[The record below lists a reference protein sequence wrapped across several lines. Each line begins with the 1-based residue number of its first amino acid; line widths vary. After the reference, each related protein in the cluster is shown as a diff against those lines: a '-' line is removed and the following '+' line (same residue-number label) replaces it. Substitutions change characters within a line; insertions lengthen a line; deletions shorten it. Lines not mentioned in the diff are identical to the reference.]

1 MDPSVKLSG
10 WHLVAFT
17 ISIGFAHVLVLLNAG
32 AYIAML
38 PRIAGGLSIPPSL
51 ATWTQT
57 DYMISLALGFPVGN
71 WLSRR
76 RGEYRPFI
84 GAMSLFAV
92 ASIVCAYCDSLPGYL
107 AARIVLG
114 FAGGI
119 TLPIGQSLFIKEFPE
134 NNRVTAIGFWNLFTL
149 IPFTFGPLLGGWL
162 ADNWGWRWLFK
173 LNIPAALAVN
183 VMTGVLLCGRR
194 HQSIPRRF
202 DAVGFALAALTLL
215 GFQTWLN
222 QGNDW
227 DWSNSPNLLVILTL
241 SWAGLVYFIVWELS
255 LKHPFLDIRL
265 FAHRNF
271 AIGASIMFVGFLF
284 FQGLLSLL
292 IVQLQLSLG
301 YSSLLAALV
310 FLPMA
315 ILAKPVGGLLY
326 LVSKIFDARLLASL
340 NLLGF
345 AIVYFWLSRF
355 DQSADYAQLFW
366 PKVLEGL
373 CLGSFFLPLTMLL
386 LHGLP
391 AERQWRAVELAGML
405 RIAAGAIGITF
416 QGIVLYQR
424 TPFHLSRITE
434 QQHILV
440 DNVWPALGAWA
451 SYGIPDS
458 TLTIHLL
465 RILRLQARL
474 ASINEAFWFAGWIFV
489 ILAATVWLA
498 KPTIEAAKLSSRQAI
513 RRDKLLLLT
522 EEE

>member
-1 MDPSVKLSG
+1 MNPLDRLVG
-10 WHLVAFT
+10 WK
-17 ISIGFAHVLVLLNAG
+17 LVLLSGAMGLAHVWVLFNAG

-38 PRIAGGLSIPPSL
+38 PRIAGGLSIPTSI

-76 RGEYRPFI
+76 TGEFRPFL
-84 GAMSLFAV
+84 GVMFLFAL
-92 ASIVCAYCDSLPGYL
+92 ASMVCAYCDSLLGYL

-119 TLPIGQSLFIKEFPE
+119 SLPIGQSMFIREFPE
-134 NNRVTAIGFWNLFTL
+134 NKKVTAIGIWNLFTL

-173 LNIPAALAVN
+173 LNTIIALAVGLI
-183 VMTGVLLCGRR
+183 VGVLLNGRQ
-194 HQSIPRRF
+194 HQRIRRRF
-202 DAVGFALAALTLL
+202 DAMGFSLAIITLL

-227 DWSNSPNLLVILTL
+227 DWSNSPYLLLVLALTCAAL
-241 SWAGLVYFIVWELS
+241 AYFIIWELS
-255 LKHPFLDIRL
+255 LKNPFLDIRL
-265 FAHRNF
+265 FARRNF
-271 AIGASIMFVGFLF
+271 VIGASVMFVSFSF

-301 YSSLLAALV
+301 YSSFLAALV

-315 ILAKPVGGLLY
+315 LFAKPVGS
-326 LVSKIFDARLLASL
+326 VFHVISKKFDARLLSSL

-345 AIVYFWLSRF
+345 AAVYFWLSRF
-355 DQSADYAQLFW
+355 DQAADYVQLFW

-391 AERQWRAVELAGML
+391 VERQWRAVELAGML

-416 QGIVLYQR
+416 QGIVVYQR
-424 TPFHLSRITE
+424 TPFHLSRIVENHTV
-434 QQHILV
+434 LD
-440 DNVWPALGAWA
+440 DNFITASDMWA
-451 SYGIPDS
+451 SAGISDATATS
-458 TLTIHLL
+458 HLFQM
-465 RILRLQARL
+465 LRLQARL
-474 ASINEAFWFAGWIFV
+474 LSINEAFWLVSWVFV
-489 ILAATVWLA
+489 VRAATVWLA
-498 KPTIEAAKLSSRQAI
+498 EPAIGPVKLPARQAV
-513 RRDKLLLLT
+513 RRENLQLLA